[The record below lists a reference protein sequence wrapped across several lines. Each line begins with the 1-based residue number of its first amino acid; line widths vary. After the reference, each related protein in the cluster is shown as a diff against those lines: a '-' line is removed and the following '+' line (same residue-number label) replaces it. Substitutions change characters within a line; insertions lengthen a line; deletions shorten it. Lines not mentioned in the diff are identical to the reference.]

1 MHLYVQKELFSMTVV
16 ALFIIVL
23 SVYAGHKIKKADP
36 LAKEKGIVLLALW
49 FVELM
54 DNSVLNTVRKDYV
67 KRLSPYIGTL
77 VLFLFLCNISGLF
90 GLNAPTMNYSVTL
103 TMAFITWFMI
113 QYNAIRDNG
122 IKAYLHGFI
131 EPIVPFIVP
140 NFFGKIAPLIS
151 MSIRLFGNILSGSI
165 IMTLVYTATGGL
177 TDLVFSLFGLSGV
190 PNIFGMI
197 FAPPLHAYFDVFAG
211 FIQMFIFISLTQVFI
226 SNELNED
233 KEVS

>member
-1 MHLYVQKELFSMTVV
+1 MLVV
-16 ALFIIVL
+16 L
-23 SVYAGHKIKKADP
+23 G
-36 LAKEKGIVLLALW
+36 GVLLALW

-177 TDLVFSLFGLSGV
+177 TDLVFSLFGLNGV